1 MNLKQVTIG
10 FVIVWAFH
18 LLLCAGCASRQVKV
32 ALNYAP
38 TGTGLLSDLKPAVVS
53 LQVVDHRPKEQR
65 NYIGVQRNTMFG
77 AENTTVISKTPEV
90 QVVHNA
96 LKVELERSGHRV
108 LNPGHGHGEITVNVG
123 LTQFFFDSKA
133 SGVDI
138 ELVGSIRADVVASAG
153 VGNVPQVSFTVESS
167 YRDFV
172 QMGLSRP
179 AFFGVWGIFSS
190 ATSKSH
196 IEKVLNGTLVEF
208 VRRFCLEPKFRKFFI

>member
-108 LNPGHGHGEITVNVG
+108 LTPGHGHGEITVNVG